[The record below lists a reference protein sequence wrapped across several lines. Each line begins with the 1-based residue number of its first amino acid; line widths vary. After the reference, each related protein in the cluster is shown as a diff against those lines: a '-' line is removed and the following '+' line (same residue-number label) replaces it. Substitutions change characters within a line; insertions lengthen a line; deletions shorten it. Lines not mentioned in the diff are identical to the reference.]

1 MMNMAASAL
10 GATAELIVALKLKD
24 QLSGPLRDAN
34 HQLDALNRQS
44 LSVDRGFRKIG
55 AGLATGVK
63 VAAVAAIGL
72 GTAVAAM
79 TQALIAM
86 AGQVGTTPDEL
97 AAGLYHLESAGFR
110 GAQALDALKIAAEGA
125 KVGHA
130 NLEDVTNALDAVL
143 VAGGKDATD
152 MSGSMGQLNAIV
164 GAGDMR
170 MRSEERRVGKECR
183 S

>member
-72 GTAVAAM
+72 GTAVGAIAINATNEALKFQADMELIHTQAHASQQEVAAM

-97 AAGLYHLESAGFR
+97 AAGLYHLESAG
-110 GAQALDALKIAAEGA
+110 
-125 KVGHA
+125 V
-130 NLEDVTNALDAVL
+130 
-143 VAGGKDATD
+143 
-152 MSGSMGQLNAIV
+152 
-164 GAGDMR
+164 
-170 MRSEERRVGKECR
+170 
-183 S
+183 